1 MKLFITIMLKRDQDE
16 SFAQKSWRK
25 RNTEIKKNLNK
36 EVWKKQGHENLE
48 VSQKQQKLK
57 KT

>member
-1 MKLFITIMLKRDQDE
+1 MPKRNQDE

-25 RNTEIKKNLNK
+25 RNTEIKKNLNI
-36 EVWKKQGHENLE
+36 EVWKKQGHKNLE
-48 VSQKQQKLK
+48 ASQKQQKLK